1 MLRNRKMS
9 TTIDSRRRIASA
21 SPQGKRGQ
29 QGVVLLESLIAILIF
44 SMGILALVGL
54 QAAMITNTSDARY
67 RAEANYI
74 AQQRLGDMWADPN
87 NLSPYLEA
95 NTDISALLP
104 NGTRT
109 VTQPQTGRVMV
120 VVTWQLPGRPEAH
133 NVTINASIAGG

>member
-1 MLRNRKMS
+1 MS
-9 TTIDSRRRIASA
+9 TTIDSRRRIPAA
-21 SPQGKRGQ
+21 SPQGQRGQ

-54 QAAMITNTSDARY
+54 QAAMITNTSDARF

-74 AQQRLGDMWADPN
+74 AQQRLGDLWADPN
-87 NLSPYLEA
+87 NLNAYLEA

-109 VTQPQTGRVMV
+109 VTQPQAGRVSV
-120 VVTWQLPGRPEAH
+120 VVTWQLPGKPEAH
-133 NVTINASIAGG
+133 NVTVNAGILGG

>member
-1 MLRNRKMS
+1 MS
-9 TTIDSRRRIASA
+9 TTLNSPSRRPSA
-21 SPQGKRGQ
+21 SPQGQTGQ

-44 SMGILALVGL
+44 SLGILALVGL

-74 AQQRLGDMWADPN
+74 AQQRLGEMWADPN
-87 NLSPYLEA
+87 NLGAHLEN

-109 VTQPQTGRVMV
+109 VTQPGVGQVRV
-120 VVTWQLPGRPEAH
+120 VVTWQLPGKPEAH